1 MWEKEA
7 AMTYSRE
14 SILEQ
19 YPAII
24 TDILKAT
31 KENLEDEEA
40 RSKVALSLV
49 RSLSGLKRRT
59 GKDVSPEDTELYKLA
74 TAVGQAHSTEE
85 LDALLKETLPKA
97 GRGILTKYKLDWN
110 LPGTRKRR
118 GRVAR
123 EAAPAQEEPAPDII
137 ARIENLE
144 IFLNRIK
151 KQLSALEEK
160 RVSGKLSTQ
169 IEEIRQKLKFHQ
181 HDREDGRAYIME
193 KKEL

>member
-1 MWEKEA
+1 MA
-7 AMTYSRE
+7 YSRE

-19 YPAII
+19 YPEIV

-31 KENLEDEEA
+31 KDDPEDEEA

-74 TAVGQAHSTEE
+74 TAVGQAYSTDE

-97 GRGILTKYKLDWN
+97 GKGILTKYKLDWN

-118 GRVAR
+118 GRAAR
-123 EAAPAQEEPAPDII
+123 EAAPAQVAPASDII
-137 ARIENLE
+137 TRIENIE
-144 IFLNRIK
+144 AAVSRIE
-151 KQLSALEEK
+151 KQLSTSEET
-160 RVSGKLSTQ
+160 RTLGKLSKQ
-169 IEEIRQKLKFHQ
+169 LDEIRQKLKLHQ
-181 HDREDGRAYIME
+181 HDRDGKAYIME